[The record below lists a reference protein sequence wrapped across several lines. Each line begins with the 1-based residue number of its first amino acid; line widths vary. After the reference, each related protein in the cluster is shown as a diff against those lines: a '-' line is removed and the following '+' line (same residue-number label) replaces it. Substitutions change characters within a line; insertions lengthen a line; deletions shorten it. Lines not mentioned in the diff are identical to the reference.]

1 MKKRSHK
8 RRKQPAAPPIPFRG
22 DFGPQTPLQQAG
34 TCIEAV
40 PEDKNNTGRKRRV
53 SQIEFLH
60 RQAKHKINLRQYGA
74 ARAIQRVRSK
84 VEALSSGDALKEQ
97 VDNSPRPDAAI
108 AAHVDAMSDEV
119 RLLGGL
125 EPRIRGILEW
135 VCWHNESHKDFTGSI
150 APWADLIVGLDSVA
164 NRMDRY
170 HISPPE

>member
-8 RRKQPAAPPIPFRG
+8 RRKQPAAPPIPFKG
-22 DFGPQTPLQQAG
+22 DFGPQTPLQRAG
-34 TCIEAV
+34 TNIEAV
-40 PEDKNNTGRKRRV
+40 PGDKNNTGRKRKV

-60 RQAKHKINLRQYGA
+60 RQAKHKLNLRQYGA

-84 VEALSSGDALKEQ
+84 VEALSSGGALKEQ

-108 AAHVDAMSDEV
+108 AAHVDAMSDEA

-135 VCWHNESHKDFTGSI
+135 VCWQNEPHKDYPGSV
-150 APWADLIVGLDSVA
+150 APWSDLVVGLNLVA
-164 NRMDRY
+164 IRMDRY
-170 HISPPE
+170 RISPPE